1 MISSSDCSALMGS
14 YLILARQ
21 LVVVSS
27 VKIHVKDSRGG
38 NHQING
44 IDGLVDDDLGAKRRI
59 E

>member
-1 MISSSDCSALMGS
+1 M

-27 VKIHVKDSRGG
+27 VLIHVKNSRGG